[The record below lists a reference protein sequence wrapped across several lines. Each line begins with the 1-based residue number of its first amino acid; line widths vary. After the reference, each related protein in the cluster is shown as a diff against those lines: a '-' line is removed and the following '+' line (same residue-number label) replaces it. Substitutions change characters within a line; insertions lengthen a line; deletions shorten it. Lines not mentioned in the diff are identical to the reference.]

1 MRRRCAEDGDQVTA
15 RSVTLI
21 EGSVATTFLPF
32 HLAPSGKIFDV
43 TDRYIKIVGRGYV
56 CMWVAEG
63 RPPRGGV
70 CMYVGSWKKAT
81 CEGTIGMLKKNLT
94 QQADFPRGQAQPRV

>member
-1 MRRRCAEDGDQVTA
+1 MRRRCAEVIRSRTRRQ
-15 RSVTLI
+15 SVTLI

-56 CMWVAEG
+56 CMWVAGG
-63 RPPRGGV
+63 RPPRGGG
-70 CMYVGSWKKAT
+70 MYVCWWLGKSYPRTYDTYVEKKPNP
-81 CEGTIGMLKKNLT
+81 G
-94 QQADFPRGQAQPRV
+94 PRET